1 MPNPEG
7 MGLPL
12 DSVIEGDCL
21 EVLSAFP
28 ENSVDLIFADPPYNL
43 QLRQELYRPN
53 MTLVDSVDDTWDK
66 FASFREYDAF
76 TKAWLSACRRVLSKS
91 GTIWVI
97 GSYHNIYRVGAIMH
111 DLGYWIL
118 NDIVWV
124 KTNPMPNFRGVRFT
138 NAHETL
144 IWASRAEGSKYTF
157 NHHAIKSFNNGK
169 QMRSDWLLP
178 ICSGAERIRIN
189 GAKAHSTQ
197 KPEALLERVIASS
210 SRPGDIVL
218 DPFAGSGTTPAVAK
232 RLHRR
237 WIGVEREPNYVTIA
251 RQRVSDVIPEMFPE
265 TLSDPR
271 DGARSKR
278 GPSFTDVLSAGLLT
292 PGQNLLFRS
301 DPSRTA
307 TVTATGTLRIGE
319 FEGSIH
325 KAGSHYSNGSPCNG
339 WDHWYFQG
347 QDGSLR
353 PIDDLRKALPS
364 PPEQPSSS
372 SLSA

>member
-1 MPNPEG
+1 MSDPERAA
-7 MGLPL
+7 LPL
-12 DSVIEGDCL
+12 ESVIEGDCL
-21 EVLSAFP
+21 EVLSTFP

-53 MTLVDSVDDTWDK
+53 MTLVDAVDDTWDK
-66 FASFREYDAF
+66 FAGFREYDAF
-76 TKAWLSACRRVLSKS
+76 TKAWLSACKRVLSKS

-144 IWASRAEGSKYTF
+144 IWASKAEGSKYTF
-157 NHHAIKSFNNGK
+157 NHHAMKSFNNGK

-189 GAKAHSTQ
+189 GQKAHSTQ

-237 WIGVEREPNYVTIA
+237 WIGIEKEPNYVAIA
-251 RQRVSDVIPEMFPE
+251 RDRVSAVIPDMFPE

-278 GPSFTDVLSAGLLT
+278 GPAFKDIVTAGLVT
-292 PGQNLLFRS
+292 PGQNLFFRS
-301 DPSRTA
+301 DATRTA
-307 TVTATGTLRIGE
+307 IVTPSGTLRIGE

-325 KAGSHYSNGSPCNG
+325 KVGSFFSNGSPCNG
-339 WDHWYFQG
+339 WDHWYFQAE
-347 QDGSLR
+347 DGTHR
-353 PIDDLRKALPS
+353 PIDELRKALQAKSERP
-364 PPEQPSSS
+364 
-372 SLSA
+372 